1 MRLDWRV
8 YRRHHGV
15 DEPLIIG
22 LNLAVKSFFF
32 SFVDFFC
39 RPWYLIDQ
47 HTLGGAMK
55 IASIVLFV
63 LALASLALTTHA
75 LKSTKAQLARV
86 QAQLAD
92 EVAHAS
98 ALQHALQAERV
109 ANNEYLEKTKKADDT
124 RDAFMRVARDLD
136 VVPIDDSVR
145 QSAID
150 AYKALIC
157 ADSVD
162 PRR

>member
-1 MRLDWRV
+1 
-8 YRRHHGV
+8 
-15 DEPLIIG
+15 
-22 LNLAVKSFFF
+22 
-32 SFVDFFC
+32 
-39 RPWYLIDQ
+39 
-47 HTLGGAMK
+47 MK

-63 LALASLALTTHA
+63 LALASLALTANA

-92 EVAHAS
+92 EVAHSS

-136 VVPIDDSVR
+136 VVPIDDGVR
-145 QSAID
+145 KSAID
-150 AYKALIC
+150 AYKSLIC
-157 ADSVD
+157 ADSV
-162 PRR
+162 PSIR

>member
-1 MRLDWRV
+1 
-8 YRRHHGV
+8 
-15 DEPLIIG
+15 
-22 LNLAVKSFFF
+22 
-32 SFVDFFC
+32 
-39 RPWYLIDQ
+39 
-47 HTLGGAMK
+47 MK

-63 LALASLALTTHA
+63 LALASIASLAFTTNA
-75 LKSTKAQLARV
+75 LKSTKAQLAHV

-136 VVPIDDSVR
+136 VVPIDDGVR
-145 QSAID
+145 LQAID
-150 AYKALIC
+150 AYKSLIC
-157 ADSVD
+157 ADSVHSS
-162 PRR
+162 R

>member
-1 MRLDWRV
+1 
-8 YRRHHGV
+8 
-15 DEPLIIG
+15 
-22 LNLAVKSFFF
+22 
-32 SFVDFFC
+32 
-39 RPWYLIDQ
+39 
-47 HTLGGAMK
+47 MK

-63 LALASLALTTHA
+63 LALASLALTANA

-86 QAQLAD
+86 QAQLDD

-136 VVPIDDSVR
+136 VVPIDDGVR
-145 QSAID
+145 KSAID
-150 AYKALIC
+150 AYKSLIC
-157 ADSVD
+157 ADSV
-162 PRR
+162 PSSR